1 MIIDS
6 HVHIFSF
13 PSFRD
18 LSNHIRTMEDA
29 IAFRTRYPELYKRN
43 ATDEPIDNTDELIR
57 DMDKNGIDFAIVQ
70 TRQNAIPTAWRH
82 WRGLDTTS
90 NRAAI
95 SMIRVRC
102 AMRRRPNWTVV
113 SAR

>member
-57 DMDKNGIDFAIVQ
+57 DMDENGVDFAIVQ
-70 TRQNAIPTAWRH
+70 ARVGPHLQRHGRGRGKTLSRPHGGTGAARTRPAIGRLS
-82 WRGLDTTS
+82 R
-90 NRAAI
+90 
-95 SMIRVRC
+95 
-102 AMRRRPNWTVV
+102 
-113 SAR
+113 